1 MASAKTTVD
10 KAKELAKQH
19 ATKIDIARQVVAAA
33 EEKKRLQ
40 GNHYKLVESA
50 LKTSYKTQNYS
61 EDTWAKRLADDP
73 SMYKASVDYSTASS
87 ELELKKADLNGL
99 IASNPQVY
107 VQEAEAGVKHA
118 RALETKARLAIDLC
132 TIRAQ
137 SAGTIERVTI
147 GPGSTLGVGTREW
160 ALWLIPSGQ
169 RIVRAEIEA
178 EFAHK
183 VGKEL
188 EGKDVM
194 IFDNTD
200 SRLSYRGKVRT
211 ISGTFLP
218 KRAPSDSLLTGST
231 SVLEAVIEI
240 ADPAPPKIPPLRV
253 GQRVRVGMG
262 Q

>member
-1 MASAKTTVD
+1 VAYRDAAHKE
-10 KAKELAKQH
+10 KELSA
-19 ATKIDIARQVVAAA
+19 
-33 EEKKRLQ
+33 
-40 GNHYKLVESA
+40 VE
-50 LKTSYKTQNYS
+50 
-61 EDTWAKRLADDP
+61 
-73 SMYKASVDYSTASS
+73 ASD
-87 ELELKKADLNGL
+87 
-99 IASNPQVY
+99 PQVY
-107 VQEAEAGVKHA
+107 VREAEAGVKQA
-118 RALETKARLAIDLC
+118 EELQRKAQLAIDLC
-132 TIRAQ
+132 TIKAK

-147 GPGSTLGVGTREW
+147 GPGSTLGIGTREP
-160 ALWLIPSGQ
+160 ALWLIPSGK